1 MRLTFDLHALDQSST
16 VSSSGRSSERS
27 VVGRARCSLPPT
39 RTLVEVLS
47 LEARSEATRTEGRP
61 QLACST
67 RLDGVS
73 PDPPADHYL
82 DLRPRSQ
89 LSNCPSRPPF
99 FLAFAHTQ
107 KTHQLPVCLFDSGA
121 NGAVYPLRSQFS
133 SQRSLPLD
141 TPHCS
146 TATHSTTYSCTL
158 DLFYFLFSLDLP
170 GHPDHFSLNIIDF
183 CAPSPSWPPAHLDT
197 SRALQHFMLV
207 SLAL

>member
-1 MRLTFDLHALDQSST
+1 MRLTFDSYALHQSST

-67 RLDGVS
+67 RPDGVR

-89 LSNCPSRPPF
+89 LSDFPSRPPF
-99 FLAFAHTQ
+99 FLVFMHIH
-107 KTHQLPVCLFDSGA
+107 KTRINFRSVCLTQDA
-121 NGAVYPLRSQFS
+121 TGAVYLLRSLNFLPNGL
-133 SQRSLPLD
+133 SLSTRLIVPPPPTQPLIRV
-141 TPHCS
+141 
-146 TATHSTTYSCTL
+146 L
-158 DLFYFLFSLDLP
+158 
-170 GHPDHFSLNIIDF
+170 
-183 CAPSPSWPPAHLDT
+183 
-197 SRALQHFMLV
+197 
-207 SLAL
+207 